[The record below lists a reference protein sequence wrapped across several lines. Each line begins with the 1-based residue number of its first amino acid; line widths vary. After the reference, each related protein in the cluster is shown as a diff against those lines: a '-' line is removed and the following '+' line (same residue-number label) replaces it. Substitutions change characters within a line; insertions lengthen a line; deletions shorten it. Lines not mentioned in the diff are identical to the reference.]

1 MILSFTSI
9 DSDKVEDD
17 PEQLLGYEAISF
29 FLTIPPDD
37 HDDCQRLEES
47 SVDRR
52 KRGFQRNEIAQTLS
66 PRPRRNALMLYSEIE
81 YRLAML
87 TSGQVAAA

>member
-52 KRGFQRNEIAQTLS
+52 ETGFSNETKLLKRS
-66 PRPRRNALMLYSEIE
+66 PHGLEEML
-81 YRLAML
+81 
-87 TSGQVAAA
+87 